1 MTSLNDYLTR
11 NGYSSVEEWA
21 LDSDFRYDKNDDIW
35 YNDEGQPTDVEE
47 YLTTLLAEGYYAS

>member
-21 LDSDFRYDKNDDIW
+21 LDSDFHQGQDGAWRNDDG
-35 YNDEGQPTDVEE
+35 YETNVHE
-47 YLTTLLAEGYYAS
+47 YLLTLLAEGCFQ